1 MNMPRPA
8 QLCKIAPAPTDLSK
22 VGGDRRMEGIPE
34 NFTQAQ
40 LLQPLLSMHLDELLS
55 ARELVS
61 RSLGLRS
68 CKTGQ

>member
-1 MNMPRPA
+1 
-8 QLCKIAPAPTDLSK
+8 
-22 VGGDRRMEGIPE
+22 MEGIPE